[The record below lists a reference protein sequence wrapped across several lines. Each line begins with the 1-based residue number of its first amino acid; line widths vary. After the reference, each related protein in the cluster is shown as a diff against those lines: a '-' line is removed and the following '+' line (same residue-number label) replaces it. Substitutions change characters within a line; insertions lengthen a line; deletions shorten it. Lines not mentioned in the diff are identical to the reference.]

1 MKKVKSLKLAMIATA
16 FVGALVIVLGSGG
29 SFSWFTGETSAT
41 GEIKNGTLEINHGE
55 DIDGNI
61 VQAESFAPSQLI
73 FGDWLSIENT
83 GTLDTHL
90 QATYDHSVDLNVPI
104 DAYKVGY
111 IAIKYTTT
119 PGRDVYED
127 AQYKLDQ
134 LFNGIT
140 NEVQS
145 FSHTAEANGVEVVA
159 VLIDEQAYDENAD
172 QFVLGDGSLQ
182 GPDNE
187 FWQLDEGQYID
198 LNFGVKLDE
207 NAGNEYQGAVYTA
220 SLEVLAKQTDQ
231 GAK

>member
-1 MKKVKSLKLAMIATA
+1 M
-16 FVGALVIVLGSGG
+16 
-29 SFSWFTGETSAT
+29 
-41 GEIKNGTLEINHGE
+41 
-55 DIDGNI
+55 
-61 VQAESFAPSQLI
+61 
-73 FGDWLSIENT
+73 
-83 GTLDTHL
+83 
-90 QATYDHSVDLNVPI
+90 
-104 DAYKVGY
+104 
-111 IAIKYTTT
+111 
-119 PGRDVYED
+119 YED

-159 VLIDEQAYDENAD
+159 ALIDEQAYDENAD